1 MSVRSLSSSP
11 HLAPL
16 IVGLLVLVPR
26 LATAC
31 SVCSAGRDEENRIAF
46 IITTAFMTLLP
57 LLLIGG
63 LAFWLWGRFR
73 ALDEQHPGSPAAAE
87 SGTEA

>member
-16 IVGLLVLVPR
+16 IVGRRVLVPR

-87 SGTEA
+87 SVTEA

>member
-11 HLAPL
+11 HVAPL
-16 IVGLLVLVPR
+16 SGGLLVRVPR

-31 SVCSAGRDEENRIAF
+31 AVCSAGRDEENRIAF

-87 SGTEA
+87 SVTEA